1 MLRQRRTG
9 RRSKRRLGTKR
20 YRSHATALNIRL
32 IPLGDTRRA
41 SRALAA
47 VLLALLIWV
56 VYSIFNSDSFYVYSA
71 KVEGNVSVTPEQVF
85 GASQLEGLNI
95 FWVDPEQAA
104 RSVLERLPNIRSA
117 QVTAQLPARVVI
129 SVEERVP
136 YLVWHTGDKEW
147 WVDEEGVAYAPGSGQ
162 SQGLVVTDN
171 DARPLRAGQRL
182 DPQVIPAIRALR
194 RGPSTQRIPAS
205 VFTRPKAGLSTWAMA
220 PIWKPSCALSRP
232 CTTSS
237 RRKTARPM
245 RLMRALWGDRRTSK
259 CAECISHTI
268 YCVT

>member
-136 YLVWHTGDKEW
+136 YLVLHTGDKEW

-194 RGPSTQRIPAS
+194 YWL
-205 VFTRPKAGLSTWAMA
+205 PK
-220 PIWKPSCALSRP
+220 LSRAFYSED
-232 CTTSS
+232 TGIGFHTSEGWPVYLGDGTDMEAKL
-237 RRKTARPM
+237 RIVKALYDQFKAQNRAPDAIAARFVGGP
-245 RLMRALWGDRRTSK
+245 AYK
-259 CAECISHTI
+259 
-268 YCVT
+268 